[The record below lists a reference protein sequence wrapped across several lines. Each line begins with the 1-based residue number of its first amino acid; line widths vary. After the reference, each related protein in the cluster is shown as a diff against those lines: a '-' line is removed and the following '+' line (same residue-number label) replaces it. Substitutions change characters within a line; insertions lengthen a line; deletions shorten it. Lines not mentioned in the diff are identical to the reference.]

1 MNLSR
6 QLSQAAIL
14 YQERKPGR
22 VVNISNKRLNAL
34 AIDVLALAQCPFALL
49 LKAGY
54 PPCTLGRNQ
63 SDSVFE

>member
-22 VVNISNKRLNAL
+22 LVNISNKRLNAL
-34 AIDVLALAQCPFALL
+34 AFDVLALAQCPFGLL
-49 LKAGY
+49 LEGWL
-54 PPCTLGRNQ
+54 PPLYTGP
-63 SDSVFE
+63 